1 MSDGEATA
9 GPTDA
14 ATGTDTGDDGDSDGD
29 EYGGVFGTFP
39 YAFRHSESRLL
50 RSYVVL
56 GGLLAGLVAV
66 VFLFSLVTAVANTLG
81 TAGGTMTFA
90 RSFIIVVG
98 ALVVVPLV
106 GPVVL
111 VARRHRR
118 RGSTLAYDRALAA
131 AGYLFAFS
139 LYVMLVI
146 TAPAQL
152 RDDPS
157 GALAPVVQLLYD
169 LPTVAGGVPPLLA
182 LAVGYLLHRRFR

>member
-9 GPTDA
+9 GPADA
-14 ATGTDTGDDGDSDGD
+14 ATETETDEDN

-50 RSYVVL
+50 KSYVAI
-56 GGLLAGLVAV
+56 GGLLAGLVAI
-66 VFLFSLVTAVANTLG
+66 VFTFSLVTTVASTLG

-98 ALVVVPLV
+98 ALVVVPLI

-118 RGSTLAYDRALAA
+118 SGSTLVYDRALAA
-131 AGYLFAFS
+131 SGYLFAFS
-139 LYVMLVI
+139 LYVTLVI
-146 TAPAQL
+146 TAPAEL
-152 RDDPS
+152 RDDPG
-157 GALAPVVQLLYD
+157 GALAPVVGRLYD
-169 LPTVAGGVPPLLA
+169 LPTVAGAVPPLLA
-182 LAVGYLLHRRFR
+182 LGVGYLLHRRFR

>member
-14 ATGTDTGDDGDSDGD
+14 AAETETDDGDD
-29 EYGGVFGTFP
+29 YGGIFGTFP
-39 YAFRHSESRLL
+39 YAFRHSESRLM
-50 RSYVVL
+50 RSYVAI
-56 GGLLAGLVAV
+56 GGLLAGLVTV
-66 VFLFSLVTAVANTLG
+66 IFLFSLVTTVASTLG

-98 ALVVVPLV
+98 ALVVIPLV

-118 RGSTLAYDRALAA
+118 RGSTLVYDRALAIG
-131 AGYLFAFS
+131 GYLFAFS

-146 TAPAQL
+146 TAPSEL

-157 GALAPVVQLLYD
+157 GALAPIVSALYD
-169 LPTVAGGVPPLLA
+169 LPTAAGAGPPLVA

>member
-9 GPTDA
+9 TAADA
-14 ATGTDTGDDGDSDGD
+14 TSDGDPDDSD
-29 EYGGVFGTFP
+29 EYGGIFGTFP

-50 RSYVVL
+50 RSYVAL
-56 GGLLAGLVAV
+56 GGLLAGLITII
-66 VFLFSLVTAVANTLG
+66 FLFSLVTAVANTLG
-81 TAGGTMTFA
+81 TVGGTMTFA

-139 LYVMLVI
+139 LYIMLII
-146 TAPAQL
+146 TAPAEL

-157 GALAPVVQLLYD
+157 GALAPVIQLLYD
-169 LPTVAGGVPPLLA
+169 LPMAAGAVPPLLA
-182 LAVGYLLHRRFR
+182 LAGGYLLHRRFR

>member
-1 MSDGEATA
+1 MSDGEASATPA
-9 GPTDA
+9 DA
-14 ATGTDTGDDGDSDGD
+14 AAGSDTDDEGD
-29 EYGGVFGTFP
+29 EYGGIFGTFP

-56 GGLLAGLVAV
+56 GGLLAGLVAL
-66 VFLFSLVTAVANTLG
+66 VFTFSLVTAVANTLG

-118 RGSTLAYDRALAA
+118 SGSTAAYDRALAA
-131 AGYLFAFS
+131 SGYLFAFS
-139 LYVMLVI
+139 LYVTLVI
-146 TAPAQL
+146 TAPSEL
-152 RDDPS
+152 RDNPT
-157 GALAPVVQLLYD
+157 GVLGPVVQFLYD
-169 LPTVAGGVPPLLA
+169 LPTVAGGVPPLVA